1 MSELPKSGYKG
12 LDAFH
17 KYWGKKPT
25 DMWQSVIKELSQPGD
40 KVMDPFLGSG
50 LVARECIDLGRDFI
64 GIDVNPIS
72 IELTKLY
79 TKPPKAD
86 DVANAFNA
94 IGKEIEPLVHKL
106 YMLKNGNLISHVLWN
121 GETVEGVWV
130 KNGGRREAIEPT
142 KKEISELKS
151 KREFKS
157 KHMREPRF
165 FENARINSKA
175 TMDIHDLFSDRA
187 LKIIDFLLEKASK
200 EKNEDVQRAIKLTI
214 SAAMGQMSNMVFAV
228 TNKGKVS
235 GKKGSDTQIGSWVIG
250 YWRPGQ
256 HFEINAWNCFSNKA
270 TKLVKGL
277 KEAEETIRE
286 HESNL
291 GKFSLYLSDS
301 EIQLKKLKAG
311 TVQLVVTDPPH
322 GDRIPY
328 LELSE
333 MWNSVLN
340 LSSDYE
346 SELVVSNAKVRK
358 KGNSEYTGKFQSILE
373 ECGRVLKD
381 EGFLAVI
388 FNSANIDHWQ
398 ALTELESKGGL
409 KFLGRF
415 DMNYSAGSVVQDN
428 RAGGLKKDYVLV
440 YVKKATPTVTKRFR
454 AKLSKYQGWSIELPE
469 VVNES

>member
-1 MSELPKSGYKG
+1 M
-12 LDAFH
+12 
-17 KYWGKKPT
+17 
-25 DMWQSVIKELSQPGD
+25 
-40 KVMDPFLGSG
+40 
-50 LVARECIDLGRDFI
+50 C
-64 GIDVNPIS
+64 
-72 IELTKLY
+72 
-79 TKPPKAD
+79 
-86 DVANAFNA
+86 
-94 IGKEIEPLVHKL
+94 
-106 YMLKNGNLISHVLWN
+106 
-121 GETVEGVWV
+121 
-130 KNGGRREAIEPT
+130 
-142 KKEISELKS
+142 
-151 KREFKS
+151 
-157 KHMREPRF
+157 
-165 FENARINSKA
+165 
-175 TMDIHDLFSDRA
+175 
-187 LKIIDFLLEKASK
+187 SK